1 MRERITGHERH
12 RADIMPGGADGG
24 QWRPDPT
31 DVQLSRFRLRILRTP
46 ADCRFVDVAAYFVG
60 LACGLVFLL
69 PTVRRMRT
77 ARAAMEAARALER
90 STQVELC
97 VVRERNASEVAGL
110 RRSHDD
116 ELNAL
121 RGRFG
126 LEVRMLR
133 EAVSSARQ
141 ELDRNQG
148 IERLVT
154 QVAETVERVEREL
167 RRIDRRPRVKRR

>member
-1 MRERITGHERH
+1 M
-12 RADIMPGGADGG
+12 
-24 QWRPDPT
+24 
-31 DVQLSRFRLRILRTP
+31 
-46 ADCRFVDVAAYFVG
+46 DVAAYFVG

-77 ARAAMEAARALER
+77 ARAGMEAARALER

-133 EAVSSARQ
+133 EAVSSARA

-148 IERLVT
+148 IERLVS

>member
-1 MRERITGHERH
+1 M
-12 RADIMPGGADGG
+12 
-24 QWRPDPT
+24 
-31 DVQLSRFRLRILRTP
+31 S
-46 ADCRFVDVAAYFVG
+46 VAAYFVG

-77 ARAAMEAARALER
+77 ARAATEAARALER

-97 VVRERNASEVAGL
+97 VARERGANEVAGL

-133 EAVSSARQ
+133 EAVSSARM
-141 ELDRNQG
+141 ELDRNDG

-154 QVAETVERVEREL
+154 QVAETVDRVEREL
-167 RRIDRRPRVKRR
+167 RRIDRRPRVIRR

>member
-1 MRERITGHERH
+1 MY
-12 RADIMPGGADGG
+12 
-24 QWRPDPT
+24 
-31 DVQLSRFRLRILRTP
+31 
-46 ADCRFVDVAAYFVG
+46 VAAYFVG
-60 LACGLVFLL
+60 LACGLVFLF
-69 PTVRRMRT
+69 PTLRRMRS
-77 ARAAMEAARALER
+77 ARAATEAARALER

-97 VVRERNASEVAGL
+97 VARERHANEVAGL
-110 RRSHDD
+110 RRAHDD

-133 EAVSSARQ
+133 EAVSSARA

-148 IERLVT
+148 IERLVS
-154 QVAETVERVEREL
+154 QVAETVDRVEREL

>member
-1 MRERITGHERH
+1 MY
-12 RADIMPGGADGG
+12 
-24 QWRPDPT
+24 
-31 DVQLSRFRLRILRTP
+31 
-46 ADCRFVDVAAYFVG
+46 VAAYFVG
-60 LACGLVFLL
+60 LACGLVFLF
-69 PTVRRMRT
+69 PTIRRMRS
-77 ARAAMEAARALER
+77 AQAASEAARALER

-97 VVRERNASEVAGL
+97 VARERHANEVAGL

-133 EAVSSARQ
+133 EAVSSARA

-148 IERLVT
+148 VENLMT

-167 RRIDRRPRVKRR
+167 RRLDRRPRVRR

>member
-1 MRERITGHERH
+1 MY
-12 RADIMPGGADGG
+12 
-24 QWRPDPT
+24 
-31 DVQLSRFRLRILRTP
+31 
-46 ADCRFVDVAAYFVG
+46 VAAYFVG
-60 LACGLVFLL
+60 LACGLVFL
-69 PTVRRMRT
+69 
-77 ARAAMEAARALER
+77 ER

-97 VVRERNASEVAGL
+97 VARERHANEVAGL
-110 RRSHDD
+110 RRAHDD

-133 EAVSSARQ
+133 EAVSSARA

-148 IERLVT
+148 IERLVS

>member
-1 MRERITGHERH
+1 MY
-12 RADIMPGGADGG
+12 
-24 QWRPDPT
+24 
-31 DVQLSRFRLRILRTP
+31 
-46 ADCRFVDVAAYFVG
+46 VAAYFVG
-60 LACGLVFLL
+60 LACGLVFLF
-69 PTVRRMRT
+69 PTLRRMRSAHSAT
-77 ARAAMEAARALER
+77 EAARALER

-97 VVRERNASEVAGL
+97 VARERHANEVAGL
-110 RRSHDD
+110 RRSQDD

-133 EAVSSARQ
+133 EAASSARA

-148 IERLVT
+148 IERLVS

>member
-1 MRERITGHERH
+1 MY
-12 RADIMPGGADGG
+12 
-24 QWRPDPT
+24 
-31 DVQLSRFRLRILRTP
+31 
-46 ADCRFVDVAAYFVG
+46 VAAYFVG

-69 PTVRRMRT
+69 PTVRRMRS
-77 ARAAMEAARALER
+77 ARAASEAARALER

-97 VVRERNASEVAGL
+97 VARERHANEVAGL
-110 RRSHDD
+110 RRAHDD
-116 ELNAL
+116 EIKAL

-133 EAVSSARQ
+133 EAVTSARA
-141 ELDRNQG
+141 ELGRNQG

-167 RRIDRRPRVKRR
+167 RRLDRRPRVKRR

>member
-1 MRERITGHERH
+1 MY
-12 RADIMPGGADGG
+12 
-24 QWRPDPT
+24 
-31 DVQLSRFRLRILRTP
+31 
-46 ADCRFVDVAAYFVG
+46 VAAYFVG
-60 LACGLVFLL
+60 LACGLAFLM
-69 PTVRRMRT
+69 PPVRRMRS
-77 ARAAMEAARALER
+77 ARAASEAARALER

-97 VVRERNASEVAGL
+97 VARERHANEVAGL
-110 RRSHDD
+110 RRAQDD

-133 EAVSSARQ
+133 EAVSSARA
-141 ELDRNQG
+141 ELDRNKG
-148 IERLVT
+148 VERLVA

>member
-1 MRERITGHERH
+1 MN
-12 RADIMPGGADGG
+12 
-24 QWRPDPT
+24 
-31 DVQLSRFRLRILRTP
+31 VQLAVGGLYLRRAAPMMGSMEVVAFILGLS
-46 ADCRFVDVAAYFVG
+46 VG
-60 LACGLVFLL
+60 LALL
-69 PTVRRMRT
+69 APTLRRMRQ
-77 ARAAMEAARALER
+77 AHAAAEAARALER

-97 VVRERNASEVAGL
+97 VARERNANEVAGL

-133 EAVSSARQ
+133 EAVSSARM
-141 ELDRNQG
+141 ELDRNDG

-154 QVAETVERVEREL
+154 QVAETVDRVEREL
-167 RRIDRRPRVKRR
+167 RRIDRRPRVIRR

>member
-1 MRERITGHERH
+1 MY
-12 RADIMPGGADGG
+12 
-24 QWRPDPT
+24 
-31 DVQLSRFRLRILRTP
+31 
-46 ADCRFVDVAAYFVG
+46 VAAYFVG

-69 PTVRRMRT
+69 PTLRRMRS
-77 ARAAMEAARALER
+77 ARAASEAARALER
-90 STQVELC
+90 STRVELC
-97 VVRERNASEVAGL
+97 VARERHANEVAGL
-110 RRSHDD
+110 RRAQDH

-133 EAVSSARQ
+133 EAVSSARA
-141 ELDRNQG
+141 ELDRKDG